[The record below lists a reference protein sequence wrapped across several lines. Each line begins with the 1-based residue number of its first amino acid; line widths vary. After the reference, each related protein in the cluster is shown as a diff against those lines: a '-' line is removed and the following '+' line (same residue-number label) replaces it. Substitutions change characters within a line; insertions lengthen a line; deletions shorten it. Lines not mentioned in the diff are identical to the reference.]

1 MKFLLI
7 PDTMK
12 KMEPKKHLVM
22 IIEDEVILLTAI
34 EKKLRNIGFETV
46 SFTKATDA
54 LRYFTDGGTR
64 PDAIWL
70 DYYLEDDIDGI
81 AFMQKLNEHE
91 ELSSIP
97 VVVVSNS
104 ASQEKVNAMVA
115 LGVRKYLL
123 KAENRLEDIAT
134 TIHEVLTPQNGQ
146 Q

>member
-1 MKFLLI
+1 
-7 PDTMK
+7 
-12 KMEPKKHLVM
+12 MEPRHKVM
-22 IIEDEVILLTAI
+22 IVEDEVMLLQAI
-34 EKKLRNIGFETV
+34 EKKLRNVGFETV

-54 LRYFTDGGTR
+54 LRYFKDGGAK

-81 AFMQKLNEHE
+81 AFMQKLNENP

-115 LGVRKYLL
+115 LGVKKYLL
-123 KAENRLEDIAT
+123 KAENRLEDIVE
-134 TIHEVLTPQNGQ
+134 TIHQVLSPQDGQ